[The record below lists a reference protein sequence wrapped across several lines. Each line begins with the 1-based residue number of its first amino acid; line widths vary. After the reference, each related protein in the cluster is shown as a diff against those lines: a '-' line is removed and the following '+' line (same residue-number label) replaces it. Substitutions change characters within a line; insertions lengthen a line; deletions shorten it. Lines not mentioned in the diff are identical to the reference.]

1 MAAKIASM
9 GAGAEVELTII
20 RDGEEKTVNVVL
32 DDAADSKVTAATIHP
47 ALEGATLVNG
57 KDEAGNDGVKVSEIE
72 RNTPAA
78 RIGLQPEDVIIGV
91 NRQRVTTVAEFREK
105 LDDSGENVIALNVR
119 RGSATIYLVIR

>member
-1 MAAKIASM
+1 M
-9 GAGAEVELTII
+9 
-20 RDGEEKTVNVVL
+20 
-32 DDAADSKVTAATIHP
+32 
-47 ALEGATLVNG
+47 
-57 KDEAGNDGVKVSEIE
+57 KVSEIE